1 MADENYPAGLR
12 AMIERAGSL
21 TEKEIDALGKL
32 WESDEELIME
42 KPSIAAELM
51 GEVNPPLV
59 ANQSL
64 IDAWQHAL
72 DAAGN
77 AGRVEAIEAA
87 EAAGHA
93 THRDDRH
100 LHDSPS
106 SKNGSEEAV
115 RSAVLA
121 VGVKDLLSDD
131 DYQTLVGPWQQVL
144 GGVPSDR
151 DAERD
156 LGT

>member
-1 MADENYPAGLR
+1 MAHETFPTAAQ
-12 AMIERAGSL
+12 AMIDRAGSL
-21 TEKEIDALGKL
+21 TADEIDALGRL
-32 WESDEELIME
+32 WESDEELMME
-42 KPSIAAELM
+42 RPDIAAELM

-59 ANQSL
+59 TNQQL

-87 EAAGHA
+87 EAAGRA

-106 SKNGSEEAV
+106 SKNGAEEAA

-121 VGVKDLLSDD
+121 VGVRDLISDA

-144 GGVPSDR
+144 GVS
-151 DAERD
+151 
-156 LGT
+156 

>member
-1 MADENYPAGLR
+1 MTQETYPTALQS
-12 AMIERAGSL
+12 MIERAGGLSA
-21 TEKEIDALGKL
+21 EQIDTLGKL

-42 KPSIAAELM
+42 QPSIAAELM

-59 ANQSL
+59 ANQTL

-72 DAAGN
+72 DAAGK

-87 EAAGHA
+87 EAAGRA

-121 VGVKDLLSDD
+121 VGVKDLISERDF
-131 DYQTLVGPWQQVL
+131 QTLVGPWQQVL
-144 GGVPSDR
+144 GP
-151 DAERD
+151 
-156 LGT
+156 L